1 MLASL
6 RGYSINLLPN
16 GKSNLRPCWHR
27 MWKKSKILQRIFN
40 IHFISDERQAT
51 ISTPIL
57 KGKLDFN
64 FKAFFSYK
72 YIDLIPICRIQKL
85 FEKVNNYLFSVCI
98 YLDSISVLHLYLSP
112 H

>member
-16 GKSNLRPCWHR
+16 GKSNLRPCLHR

-51 ISTPIL
+51 IFTPIL

-72 YIDLIPICRIQKL
+72 YVDLIPICRIQKL
-85 FEKVNNYLFSVCI
+85 FEKVNMSLS
-98 YLDSISVLHLYLSP
+98 SLYLP
-112 H
+112 

>member
-1 MLASL
+1 MLVSL
-6 RGYSINLLPN
+6 RGYSINLQPN
-16 GKSNLRPCWHR
+16 GKFNLRPCWHK

-51 ISTPIL
+51 IFTPIL

-85 FEKVNNYLFSVCI
+85 FEKVSMSLS
-98 YLDSISVLHLYLSP
+98 SLYLP
-112 H
+112 